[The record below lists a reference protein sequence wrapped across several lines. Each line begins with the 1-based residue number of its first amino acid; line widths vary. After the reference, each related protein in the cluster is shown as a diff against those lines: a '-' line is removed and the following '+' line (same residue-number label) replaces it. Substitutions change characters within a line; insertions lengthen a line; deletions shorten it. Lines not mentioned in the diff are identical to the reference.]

1 MLINVHVVLI
11 VPVCRLGR
19 EGELKAAGK
28 RVISLPLAGA
38 GAAEAGPGVE
48 RILSWRLARTCRTSS
63 VTLAGSVTS
72 SYQGHGLSVVH
83 PHPGEDLSSHSLSQG
98 TLRRPH
104 LISLAL
110 RTGSGT
116 PR

>member
-1 MLINVHVVLI
+1 MPSNVHVVLI

-48 RILSWRLARTCRTSS
+48 RILRWGLACSRWTGS
-63 VTLAGSVTS
+63 VTLASGVAS
-72 SYQGHGLSVVH
+72 SY
-83 PHPGEDLSSHSLSQG
+83 
-98 TLRRPH
+98 
-104 LISLAL
+104 
-110 RTGSGT
+110 
-116 PR
+116 